1 MRCNTIDAI
10 YMMYS
15 KIAKVKV
22 SEPACTTLCIMKLCL
37 KTTVETYYS
46 RSIFTDFNTLAM
58 YQYQI
63 QSEKTSRKE
72 KNGSFQT
79 MLYSTML

>member
-1 MRCNTIDAI
+1 MRCNTINTI

-15 KIAKVKV
+15 KIAEVKII
-22 SEPACTTLCIMKLCL
+22 EPACTMLCIMKLCV
-37 KTTVETYYS
+37 KPTVETNYS
-46 RSIFTDFNTLAM
+46 RNIFTDFNTLAM